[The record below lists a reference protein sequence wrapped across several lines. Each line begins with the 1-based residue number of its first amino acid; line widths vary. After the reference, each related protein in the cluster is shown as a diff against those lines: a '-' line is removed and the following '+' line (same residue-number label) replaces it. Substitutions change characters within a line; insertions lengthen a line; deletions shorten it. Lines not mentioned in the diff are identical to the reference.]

1 MCFCLKNRPIC
12 KGGLPDFDQKLRKSG
27 ILVVAATAAAFA
39 VLVIVMIMV
48 MMVIMSAAAF
58 MIMVMMVVMVMV
70 TAASAAFAMFVV
82 VMMVVMVA
90 VGFVACIQSA
100 SQQGS
105 YCSIRVTGNACVN
118 FDVSVVQSDSR
129 THTHAAA
136 DQCGYTGF
144 C

>member
-39 VLVIVMIMV
+39 VLVIVVMIRV
-48 MMVIMSAAAF
+48 MMVVMSAAAF
-58 MIMVMMVVMVMV
+58 MIM
-70 TAASAAFAMFVV
+70 